1 MSEVRVTE
9 EHAWLRLE
17 DDGSVTVGI
26 TGYAQEQL
34 GDIVFIELPQVG
46 QTVSSGD
53 EAAVIES
60 VKAAGDVSVPVSGTV
75 LEINDKLADA
85 PELVN
90 SDPLGDGWFF
100 RLEVEDTSELQGLM
114 SEDDY
119 REFIAGL

>member
-1 MSEVRVTE
+1 MSNVRVTE

-26 TGYAQEQL
+26 TAYAQEQL

-60 VKAAGDVSVPVSGTV
+60 VKAAGDVSVPLNGTI
-75 LEINDKLADA
+75 LEVNEKLAAA

-90 SDPLGDGWFF
+90 SDPFGEGWFF
-100 RLEVEDTSELQGLM
+100 RLEIEDASDFEALM